1 MRDGGASVLHLCQ
14 IGNLKCGGN
23 IPIYVCSIVA
33 QSLHNNLLS
42 IDIIMNHDWCILVFS
57 CLVFSVDL

>member
-33 QSLHNNLLS
+33 QSLHNLLTT
-42 IDIIMNHDWCILVFS
+42 DVIMNNDWCILVFC
-57 CLVFSVDL
+57 CLVFGVDL